1 MTTTLPAIS
10 GLLRRCS
17 PCLYTP
23 DEGYPIGT
31 PPIKVIVMGRDDAP
45 PEKRAG
51 EWTCNGVDE
60 ALWLDYLEAWGLDRS
75 TPESRL
81 SLDLADPTGFGH
93 ALLWL
98 GAKYGVPTDKSLS
111 FHAMHDPQPRW
122 SYPIWGLYADGEP
135 VFSMYDAAPG
145 HAGFG
150 PRALL
155 IPGCKGLP
163 RLEALRLAV
172 LSVAGVQV

>member
-1 MTTTLPAIS
+1 MTTTLPGSIS

-17 PCLYTP
+17 PVIDSNQKGHVVTEIDPYDGWVRPCGLFLEQVRM
-23 DEGYPIGT
+23 DIG
-31 PPIKVIVMGRDDAP
+31 DQ
-45 PEKRAG
+45 
-51 EWTCNGVDE
+51 
-60 ALWLDYLEAWGLDRS
+60 
-75 TPESRL
+75 
-81 SLDLADPTGFGH
+81 TGFHH

-172 LSVAGVQV
+172 LAVAGVQV